1 MQCRILKYAGAVRRI
16 RRAAGKAV
24 GGRQMPGRTRTIGRG
39 FFLERTLPTRLVHGI
54 GVATLLAALAW
65 WLGSHTEPALE
76 SAAALRGDR
85 WYRLMLDARHVGYL
99 HTRTERDRLGRW
111 RFTSDLRFA
120 LTRGNP
126 VRIEEALLFSGEP
139 PYRLL
144 AAAQVSHRSGRRE
157 AVRIAREGDGYRLE
171 APDGPGRNR
180 SLELEFALTD
190 YLGFESWLREHA
202 PLAGA
207 TVSSA
212 ALDFTR
218 LRVVPRQFRVVGR
231 NATGYELENAA
242 PFDATRI
249 QLDERLRP
257 VAMTLS
263 GLFELEITSRRL
275 ALAPRTALQAASY
288 FVPADRRLPRHTEV
302 AALTLEVRGADA
314 TALWPDLARDGSLLE
329 LEAGLLSGYRGD
341 RNSSAGDLAE
351 TADHPVA
358 DPRIRSLARRATEG
372 AADDAARLAAL
383 TRFVNGYLRYEET
396 PLPRHVLRLL
406 DEPAGDCTEFAD
418 LLTTLARSLGMPART
433 VFGLA
438 YEDGTPPAFRFH
450 AWNEV
455 EINGR
460 WQSVDPTWNQLRPD
474 ATHIPLPADA
484 GLALELLT
492 GGSALNFRIR
502 DVAYF

>member
-1 MQCRILKYAGAVRRI
+1 M
-16 RRAAGKAV
+16 
-24 GGRQMPGRTRTIGRG
+24 
-39 FFLERTLPTRLVHGI
+39 PTRLIHGI
-54 GVATLLAALAW
+54 GVAALLAALAW
-65 WLGSHTEPALE
+65 WLGDHTEPALE
-76 SAAALRGDR
+76 SAAALRGER
-85 WYRLMLDARHVGYL
+85 WYRLLLDERHVGYL
-99 HTRTERDRLGRW
+99 HTRTDRDRLGRW
-111 RFTSDLRFA
+111 WFTSDLRFA

-126 VRIEEALLFSGEP
+126 VRIEEQLVFSGDP

-144 AAAQVSHRSGRRE
+144 VANQVNHRSGQRE
-157 AVRIAREGDGYRLE
+157 AVRIDRAGDAYRLE
-171 APDGPGRNR
+171 TPGDGEQVRTVDIDF
-180 SLELEFALTD
+180 SLTD

-202 PLAGA
+202 PMAGA

-218 LRVVPRQFRVVGR
+218 RRVVPRQFRVVGR

-263 GLFELEITSRRL
+263 GLFELELTDRRQ

-288 FVPADRRLPRHTEV
+288 FVPADRRLARHTEIG
-302 AALTLEVRGADA
+302 ALTLEVRGADA
-314 TALWPDLARDGSLLE
+314 AALWPDLAGDGGLLE
-329 LEAGLLSGYRGD
+329 LKAGLLSGSTGERRGSD
-341 RNSSAGDLAE
+341 GDLAE

-358 DPRIRSLARRATEG
+358 DPRILSLARRATDG
-372 AADDAARLAAL
+372 AADDPARLAAL
-383 TRFVNGYLRYEET
+383 TAFVNGYLRYEET
-396 PLPRHVLRLL
+396 PVRRHVLRLL
-406 DEPAGDCTEFAD
+406 DEPVGDCTEFAD

-438 YEDGTPPAFRFH
+438 YEDGSPPAFRFH

-455 EINGR
+455 EVDGR
-460 WQSVDPTWNQLRPD
+460 WRSVDPTWNQLRPD
-474 ATHIPLPADA
+474 ATHIPLPVDA
-484 GLALELLT
+484 GRALELLT
-492 GGSALNFRIR
+492 GGSSLNFRIR